1 MLGFDLGG
9 VDFFVPERLLDDAA
23 ALLAPADGEE
33 TDSADG
39 QNTDGDNE

>member
-23 ALLAPADGEE
+23 ALLAPADGE
-33 TDSADG
+33 DG
-39 QNTDGDNE
+39 QDTDGDNE